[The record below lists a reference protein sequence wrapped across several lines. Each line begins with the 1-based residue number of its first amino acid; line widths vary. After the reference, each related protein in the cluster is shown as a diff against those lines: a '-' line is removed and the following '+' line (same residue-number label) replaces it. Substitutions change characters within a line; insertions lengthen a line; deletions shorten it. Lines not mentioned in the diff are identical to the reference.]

1 MMDLNALRTFERVAA
16 TGSFTSAARHFHMA
30 VSSVSRQ
37 VGALEKS
44 LGVRLLYRH
53 TRAVTLT
60 EAGRQYYEQIRGTL
74 EQIDQA
80 TEALKSPAQAPSG
93 TLHINSPVAFGR
105 HQVVPLL
112 RGFQQRY
119 PNVRAELLLTDAL
132 TDPVREGSD
141 ITFRVGR
148 LADSSLI
155 ARPLAPM
162 HYVAVAAPDY
172 LARHGTPATPEA
184 LRDHDCL
191 LYQGELGRQRWY
203 FQAPKDEAPTAFE
216 LTGSLYSN
224 DADSLLQAAI
234 LGQGIVLFPTWL
246 IDEALRLRQLIP
258 LLREWRCEVVPEQRM
273 IHVLT
278 TDGRL
283 RTPKVAAFMDYLQ
296 ETIGETPP
304 WDDGQR
310 PDTTPRP

>member
-16 TGSFTSAARHFHMA
+16 TGSFTAAARHFHRA

-37 VGALEKS
+37 VSALEAD

-60 EAGRQYYEQIRGTL
+60 EAGRQYYEQVRGTL
-74 EQIDQA
+74 EQFDQA
-80 TEALKSPAQAPSG
+80 TEALKSPARTPAG

-112 RGFQQRY
+112 RDFQKRY
-119 PNVRAELLLTDAL
+119 PDVRAELLLTDAL

-141 ITFRVGR
+141 ITFRVGQ
-148 LADSSLI
+148 LADSALI

-162 HYVAVAAPDY
+162 NYVVAAAPAY
-172 LARHGTPATPEA
+172 LAEYGTPKTPQA
-184 LRDHDCL
+184 LKHHDCL
-191 LYQGELGRQRWY
+191 LYQGEMGRQRWY
-203 FQAPKDEAPTAFE
+203 FQAPDEKTPTAFE
-216 LTGSLYSN
+216 LAGSLYSN
-224 DADSLLQAAI
+224 DADSLLQAAL
-234 LGQGIVLFPTWL
+234 LGQGLVLFPTWL
-246 IDEALRLRQLIP
+246 IHEALTCGQLVP
-258 LLREWRCEVVPEQRM
+258 LLSTWRCEVVPERRM

-296 ETIGETPP
+296 EVIGDTPP
-304 WDDGQR
+304 WDDWQR
-310 PDTTPRP
+310 IDP

>member
-16 TGSFTSAARHFHMA
+16 TGSFTAAARHFHMA

-37 VGALEKS
+37 VSALEAS
-44 LGVRLLYRH
+44 LGIRLLYRH

-60 EAGRQYYEQIRGTL
+60 EAGRQYYEQIRVTL
-74 EQIDQA
+74 EQLNQA
-80 TEALKSPAQAPSG
+80 TESLKGPTRAPSG
-93 TLHINSPVAFGR
+93 TLRINSPVAFGR

-112 RGFQQRY
+112 RGFHKRY
-119 PNVRAELLLTDAL
+119 PDVHAELLLTDAL

-141 ITFRVGR
+141 ITFRVGQ

-162 HYVAVAAPDY
+162 NYVVAASPAY
-172 LARHGTPATPEA
+172 LLEHGTPETPQA
-184 LRDHDCL
+184 LKDHDCL
-191 LYQGELGRQRWY
+191 LYQGEMGRQRWY
-203 FQAPKDEAPTAFE
+203 FQAPDDEAPTAFE
-216 LTGSLYSN
+216 LAGSLYSN
-224 DADSLLQAAI
+224 DADSLLQAAM

-246 IDEALRLRQLIP
+246 IDEALTSRQLVP
-258 LLREWRCEVVPEQRM
+258 LLSGWRCEVVPEQRM

-283 RTPKVAAFMDYLQ
+283 RTPKVAAFMSYLQ
-296 ETIGETPP
+296 DVIGDAPSWDKWQHPDAPP
-304 WDDGQR
+304 AS
-310 PDTTPRP
+310 

>member
-16 TGSFTSAARHFHMA
+16 TGSFTAAARHFHMA

-37 VGALEKS
+37 VGSLEKS
-44 LGVRLLYRH
+44 LGIRLLYRH

-60 EAGRQYYEQIRGTL
+60 EAGQQYYEQIRGTL
-74 EQIDQA
+74 EQLDQA
-80 TEALKSPAQAPSG
+80 TEALKSPPRAPSG

-112 RGFQQRY
+112 RGFQTRY
-119 PNVRAELLLTDAL
+119 PDVRAELLLTDAL

-141 ITFRVGR
+141 ITFRVGQ

-162 HYVAVAAPDY
+162 HYVVAAAPAY
-172 LARHGTPATPEA
+172 LLEHGTPKTPEA
-184 LRDHDCL
+184 LKDHDCL
-191 LYQGELGRQRWY
+191 LYQGQMGRQRWY
-203 FQAPKDEAPTAFE
+203 FEHPESREPVAYE

-246 IDEALRLRQLIP
+246 MNESLASKQLVRLLST
-258 LLREWRCEVVPEQRM
+258 WRCEVVPERRM

-283 RTPKVAAFMDYLQ
+283 RTPKVAAFMNYLQ
-296 ETIGETPP
+296 ETIGDTPP
-304 WDDGQR
+304 WDDRQHFE
-310 PDTTPRP
+310 TPPLS

>member
-1 MMDLNALRTFERVAA
+1 MDLNALRTFERVAA
-16 TGSFTSAARHFHMA
+16 TGSFTAAARHFHRA

-37 VGALEKS
+37 ISALEQS

-74 EQIDQA
+74 EQLDQA
-80 TEALKSPAQAPSG
+80 TEALKSPTLEPSG

-105 HQVVPLL
+105 HQVVGLV
-112 RGFQQRY
+112 RGFHARY
-119 PNVRAELLLTDAL
+119 PAIGTELLLTDTM

-162 HYVAVAAPDY
+162 HYVVAAAPAY
-172 LARHGTPATPEA
+172 LAEHGTPDTPDA
-184 LRDHDCL
+184 LQHHDCL
-191 LYQGELGRQRWY
+191 LYQGQMGRQRWY
-203 FQAPKDEAPTAFE
+203 FESPQTHIPQAHE

-224 DADSLLQAAI
+224 DADSLLQAAL
-234 LGQGIVLFPTWL
+234 LGQGIVAFPTWL
-246 IDEALRLRQLIP
+246 IGQALATGQLVP
-258 LLREWRCEVVPEQRM
+258 LLRTWRCEVVPERRM

-283 RTPKVAAFMDYLQ
+283 RTPKVQAFLNYLQ
-296 ETIGETPP
+296 DTIGDTPP
-304 WDDGQR
+304 WDQWHA
-310 PDTTPRP
+310 PAT